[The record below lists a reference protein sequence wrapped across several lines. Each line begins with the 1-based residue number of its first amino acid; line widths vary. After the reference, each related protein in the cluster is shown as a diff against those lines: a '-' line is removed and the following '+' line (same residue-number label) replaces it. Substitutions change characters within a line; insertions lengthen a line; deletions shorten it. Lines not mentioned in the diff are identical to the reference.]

1 MLHIDFNSNKNKLIA
16 AAVTLLVTALTVVI
30 LILVKHF
37 PPDPPI
43 AERGVEVALGNT
55 DFGLGDNPMPAPAQN
70 TSAAQQ
76 PTPAASNDNVA
87 TQSTEETVA
96 MPKKTYKT
104 KPTEKPTTNPTE
116 TKQPEQPKEP
126 EINKNALFPGSR
138 NSSSNAGSNSNT
150 GSSGNTYG
158 SGNMGKP
165 NGNPNSTNYTGN
177 GGGGD
182 SYYLAGRNVVNKS
195 RPSENK
201 SIEGWIEVVI
211 MVNREGKV
219 VEANVDKQS
228 SSAVNSLKAEA
239 VAAAKRTTFKPDP
252 SAPEVQK
259 GRIRYNYVNR

>member
-1 MLHIDFNSNKNKLIA
+1 MPHIDFNSNKNKLIA
-16 AAVTLLVTALTVVI
+16 AAVTLFVTALSVII

-70 TSAAQQ
+70 TTAAPQ
-76 PTPAASNDNVA
+76 PTPAASSDNVA

-96 MPKKTYKT
+96 MPKKTDKT
-104 KPTEKPTTNPTE
+104 KLTEKPTTTPTE
-116 TKQPEQPKEP
+116 TKQPEKPKEP
-126 EINKNALFPGSR
+126 EINKNALFPGNR
-138 NSSSNAGSNSNT
+138 NSSSNTGSNSNT

-182 SYYLAGRNVVNKS
+182 SYYLAGRSVVNKS
-195 RPSENK
+195 RPSENRGK
-201 SIEGWIEVVI
+201 EGSIEVV
-211 MVNREGKV
+211 VLVDREGKV
-219 VEANVDKQS
+219 VDAYVDKYDPPVS
-228 SSAVNSLKAEA
+228 SLRDEA
-239 VAAAKRTTFKPDP
+239 VAAAKRTTFKPD
-252 SAPEVQK
+252 SKAPERQK